1 MARKYVSDEELQK
14 IIGDSDFDI
23 GETLQSED
31 DGWESS
37 SEEEDSVSMQ
47 EEHSDTE
54 QTSSNSENSDSDID
68 VQDDL
73 KFISKSGFQW
83 DWNRE
88 HPDKPKKNSSI
99 SKAELCAFIG
109 ILLAA
114 GRNRERKISAIYSD
128 NNKLSSSIKAYRI
141 MDSIFYTLVITY
153 FKGKEI
159 SAIKYENID
168 K

>member
-1 MARKYVSDEELQK
+1 MGK
-14 IIGDSDFDI
+14 
-23 GETLQSED
+23 
-31 DGWESS
+31 SS
-37 SEEEDSVSMQ
+37 SEEEDSVVSQ

-99 SKAELCAFIG
+99 SKARLWCLYM

-114 GRNRERKISAIYSD
+114 GRNRERKIAQQGD
-128 NNKLSSSIKAYRI
+128 N
-141 MDSIFYTLVITY
+141 VIT
-153 FKGKEI
+153 KSGIDWKH
-159 SAIKYENID
+159 SAVFDVLDTNIV
-168 K
+168 